1 MNYAHY
7 IINMRISREDFLSQ
21 ITENFIVILPSLEL
35 ENEKVWE
42 NKNDT
47 KILPWERKVM
57 DWLSL

>member
-47 KILPWERKVM
+47 KILP
-57 DWLSL
+57 